1 MVRNKKGHKM
11 KVGHVGI
18 NVSNMEKSKEFY
30 LKLFGFD
37 VLFEEKLADKRYMFL
52 GKDGEIIVTLWEQS
66 NKAFS
71 SSTAGLHHL
80 AFLVDSVEE
89 LKAFEQKLDENKI
102 TKIYNGIVS
111 HCEGASSGGVF
122 FLDPDGV
129 RLEVCIAEGIDDCN
143 PLDAS

>member
-1 MVRNKKGHKM
+1 M

-18 NVSNMEKSKEFY
+18 NVNNMEKSKEFY
-30 LKLFGFD
+30 LKIFGFD
-37 VLFEEKLADKRYMFL
+37 ILFEEKLADKRHMFL

-66 NKAFS
+66 DKSFS
-71 SSTAGLHHL
+71 TSTAGLHHL

-89 LKAFEQKLDENKI
+89 LKAFEKKLDENKI

-111 HCEGASSGGVF
+111 HKEGASSGGVF

-129 RLEVCIAEGIDDCN
+129 RLEVCIADGIDDCN
-143 PLDAS
+143 PNHSDHSSCGFF

>member
-1 MVRNKKGHKM
+1 M

-18 NVSNMEKSKEFY
+18 NVNNMEKSKEFY
-30 LKLFGFD
+30 LKIFGFD
-37 VLFEEKLADKRYMFL
+37 ILFEEKLADKRHMFL

-66 NKAFS
+66 DKSFS
-71 SSTAGLHHL
+71 TSTAGLHHL

-89 LKAFEQKLDENKI
+89 LKAFEKKLDENKI

-111 HCEGASSGGVF
+111 HKEGASSGGVF

-129 RLEVCIAEGIDDCN
+129 RLEVCIADGIDDCN
-143 PLDAS
+143 PSHSDHSSCGFF

>member
-1 MVRNKKGHKM
+1 M

-18 NVSNMEKSKEFY
+18 NVNDIERSKEFY

-37 VLFEEKLADKRYMFL
+37 ILFEEILENKRYMFL

-66 NKAFS
+66 NKEFS
-71 SSTAGLHHL
+71 NSTAGLHHL
-80 AFLVDSVEE
+80 AFIVDSVEE
-89 LKAFEQKLDENKI
+89 LKAFEKKLDENKV
-102 TKIYNGIVS
+102 TKIYNGIVT

-129 RLEVCIAEGIDDCN
+129 RLEVCIADGIEECN
-143 PLDAS
+143 PNNHEHSSCGFF